1 MRTMLAAGAL
11 AVAGLLAAGCSGG
24 THAGTGR
31 SQTPA
36 AANNADAG
44 GNAGP
49 NAKSL
54 WISCLQSHGAP
65 IPSPGAGHNGGRVN
79 RNSPQLRRAMRAC
92 RSLQPVGVGQII
104 TAQDQV
110 DYLEAA
116 RCMRTHGVPQFPDP
130 VFVDGGVNF
139 PVPAG
144 LDTHTPQVLR
154 AIATC
159 RRLIPQGLPYSR

>member
-1 MRTMLAAGAL
+1 M
-11 AVAGLLAAGCSGG
+11 
-24 THAGTGR
+24 
-31 SQTPA
+31 
-36 AANNADAG
+36 
-44 GNAGP
+44 
-49 NAKSL
+49 
-54 WISCLQSHGAP
+54 
-65 IPSPGAGHNGGRVN
+65 
-79 RNSPQLRRAMRAC
+79 
-92 RSLQPVGVGQII
+92 GVGQII